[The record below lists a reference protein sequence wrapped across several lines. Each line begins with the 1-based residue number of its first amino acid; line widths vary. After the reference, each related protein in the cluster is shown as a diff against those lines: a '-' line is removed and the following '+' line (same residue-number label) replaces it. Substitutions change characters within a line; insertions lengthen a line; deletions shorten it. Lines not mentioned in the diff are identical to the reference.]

1 MAVSVTGF
9 RVISDLLLVLD
20 FLRSI
25 ISLNG
30 ARYSSVHSY

>member
-9 RVISDLLLVLD
+9 HIISDLLLVLD

-25 ISLNG
+25 ISLYD
-30 ARYSSVHSY
+30 ARYFSVHSY